1 MALDPVTT
9 GIILKAVSAIT
20 SKLAITSINNAIKK
34 HQETKAAAQALEK
47 LDARAAEAIREIIM
61 NTDPDADFSD
71 LIEELEKLEQK
82 AGRSSKKSETA
93 KKMAKPKKI
102 AGKKKAKKAAKKKA
116 AKKKAAKKAV
126 KKKAA
131 KKKARKKK

>member
-1 MALDPVTT
+1 MPLDPITF
-9 GIILKAVSAIT
+9 IITAIGKELTKAG
-20 SKLAITSINNAIKK
+20 ITSIKNAIKR
-34 HQETKAAAQALEK
+34 HQETGAAAEALEK

-93 KKMAKPKKI
+93 KKMAKPKKT